1 MVGGPVD
8 RLAVGA
14 HYGAR
19 DWLAQRVTAIVMT
32 IYTLLIALIVLWHGG
47 LDYAT
52 WKAMFASSAFRVA
65 SFLFMA
71 SLLFHAWVGMRN
83 ILMDYA
89 KPTSLRL
96 TLQVVVVCVLVAYA
110 GWTAQVLWRLG

>member
-1 MVGGPVD
+1 VVGPVGK
-8 RLAVGA
+8 LAVGA

-32 IYTLLIALIVLWHGG
+32 LYTLLIAAIVLWHGG

-52 WKAMFASSAFRVA
+52 WKGLFASAAFRVA
-65 SFLFMA
+65 TFLFMV
-71 SLLFHAWVGMRN
+71 SLLVHSWVGVRN

-96 TLQVVVVCVLVAYA
+96 TLQIVVVCVLVAYA
-110 GWTAQVLWRLG
+110 GWTAQVLWGGA